1 MSWSRPELV
10 ALVVLLGW
18 SLAAA
23 GGSGSGGI
31 SGAGASVG
39 AGEVQLNNVKLSALR
54 VHRQLLQAEIARLYM
69 DTFSPETPLLLEEL
83 QQRQHEVQLQ
93 IETLEG
99 NMARDQDAHNL
110 ALDLAADFAYL
121 QHKLDDLKQQLQ
133 QLNAM
138 QSNNSIGSSNKHPT
152 EEAQRDAVNTTPS
165 APTTGSA
172 IGSYFWTPL
181 LTMPE
186 LPSGSIAQSTQGSPS
201 LIKRLLAMLRPNS
214 SASSSSS
221 TSSSGSSFSQAT
233 SFLRGQR
240 PDPSKAK
247 DTKVQ
252 LLSPAELLPQ
262 LQLQREFLDDAI
274 KRLEHLTANNNNNN
288 GDNKV

>member
-18 SLAAA
+18 SLATA
-23 GGSGSGGI
+23 GGSG

-133 QLNAM
+133 QLSAM

-152 EEAQRDAVNTTPS
+152 EEAPRDAVNTTPS

-214 SASSSSS
+214 SASSSS

-240 PDPSKAK
+240 PDPSKPK

-288 GDNKV
+288 NGDNKV

>member
-23 GGSGSGGI
+23 RGSASGGI
-31 SGAGASVG
+31 SGAAGVAAGASVG
-39 AGEVQLNNVKLSALR
+39 AGEVQQLNVKLSALR

-110 ALDLAADFAYL
+110 ALDLAADFAFL
-121 QHKLDDLKQQLQ
+121 QQKLDDLKRQLQ
-133 QLNAM
+133 QLSAM
-138 QSNNSIGSSNKHPT
+138 QSNNNSSNKHPT

-214 SASSSSS
+214 GTSTTS
-221 TSSSGSSFSQAT
+221 TSSSGSSS

-252 LLSPAELLPQ
+252 LLSPEELLPQ

-288 GDNKV
+288 NGDNKV